1 MKTPKFWYSDN
12 SVIKYVLYPLSLL
25 WLIGSHF
32 RKSCIKPRKF
42 SVPII
47 CVGNVIA
54 GGSGKTPVT
63 MQLAK
68 LFKEKKYTVHII
80 KKQYKSKNKLTVM
93 PVDTKTDPNIAG
105 DEPLLLSKITSTWVT
120 KDRRSG
126 ISKAINEGASL
137 IILDDGLQDYSIK
150 KDYSILTVNQKQQFG
165 NKQIIPAGPLREK
178 IKSGIKKVDSIFFI
192 GKKKSLD
199 KEIINSK
206 KPTIFVKMSY
216 NKNILKNIKNKE
228 VLAFTGIAHPENFF
242 NSIDDLGLN
251 IVKKIQFSD
260 HYMYKQKDFENII
273 SLSKNLKL
281 TALTTEKDFVKV
293 PDKFKERII
302 ALPLQVQFNKDFF
315 YKLFMQKLTKND

>member
-1 MKTPKFWYSDN
+1 M
-12 SVIKYVLYPLSLL
+12 
-25 WLIGSHF
+25 
-32 RKSCIKPRKF
+32 
-42 SVPII
+42 
-47 CVGNVIA
+47 
-54 GGSGKTPVT
+54 
-63 MQLAK
+63 
-68 LFKEKKYTVHII
+68 
-80 KKQYKSKNKLTVM
+80 
-93 PVDTKTDPNIAG
+93 
-105 DEPLLLSKITSTWVT
+105 
-120 KDRRSG
+120 
-126 ISKAINEGASL
+126 
-137 IILDDGLQDYSIK
+137 
-150 KDYSILTVNQKQQFG
+150 
-165 NKQIIPAGPLREK
+165 REK